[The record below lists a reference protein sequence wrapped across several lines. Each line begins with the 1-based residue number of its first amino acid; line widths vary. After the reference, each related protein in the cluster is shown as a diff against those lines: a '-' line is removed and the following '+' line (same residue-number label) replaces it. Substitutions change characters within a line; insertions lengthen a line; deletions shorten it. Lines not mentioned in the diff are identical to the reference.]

1 MKISKEKLKVERKNN
16 VKKICLNIGKINGE
30 SKKVKNLGKD

>member
-1 MKISKEKLKVERKNN
+1 MKILKEKLKVECKNK
-16 VKKICLNIGKINGE
+16 VKKICLKIGKINGD